1 MLRAVGIVVAA
12 AALAMGGGSF
22 LAALGLGL
30 WLLPGVSPLANL
42 LVWDA
47 LVGAY
52 VVVRLFALLAN
63 TQRTDAVPLARLLH
77 LPISPRGVFALNF
90 VIAETTFASVVFVPA
105 LLGLAI
111 ASTVAVDVA
120 FAVLVPGCLALGL
133 CVVAVAYQLRTW
145 LASTMA
151 RGRRRIPV
159 GIVLLFS
166 AIVAMNG
173 FNLFLQSDIRKGRA
187 QREAGTQL
195 SPEQTR
201 QHAVRQRERLTGFEE
216 NARLAN
222 VLLPPGWIPLA
233 AERAA
238 QGAAW
243 PGILAIAGLSLIGGL
258 SLRRSYRS
266 TLDIYRQR
274 EAAPGHAVRRGGRD
288 RRRRRAGDSSRGG
301 PPAMVIARTA
311 WRVWRRSARG
321 KVLLFFSPLFMGMLA
336 GFAAIGFPG
345 LLISNNRVLTAVAL
359 LGIANISAV
368 VLACNVFGVDGGGF
382 RLLVVAPVSRRA
394 VLAGKYLASLPVFV
408 LPGAAVLTCIQVVAP
423 LEPWHLIGVCLQGG
437 VLFAVCSVVGGEVSM
452 RAPYAASADS
462 FYSPKSDAAGFLG
475 MFAML
480 AAAAPVVAVATVALT
495 IERWIG
501 GPAFALLSAAEVA
514 GALWAWR
521 WVVSRQASRLDV
533 RAAWIDQRV
542 SNER

>member
-1 MLRAVGIVVAA
+1 MRAVGIVVAA
-12 AALAMGGGSF
+12 LALALGGGSF

-30 WLLPGVSPLANL
+30 WLLPGASPLANL

-47 LVGAY
+47 LVAAY
-52 VVVRLFALLAN
+52 AVVRLSGLLVS

-90 VIAETTFASVVFVPA
+90 VIAETTFATVVFVPA

-120 FAVLVPGCLALGL
+120 FAVLVPGSLALGL
-133 CVVAVAYQLRTW
+133 CVVAVAYQFRTW

-166 AIVAMNG
+166 AIVAVNG
-173 FNLFLQSDIRKGRA
+173 FNLFLQFEVREDRA
-187 QREAGTQL
+187 QSEARMQR

-201 QHAVRQRERLTGFEE
+201 QRAARQNERLKRFEE
-216 NARLAN
+216 NVRLAN

-243 PGILAIAGLSLIGGL
+243 PGILAMAGLSLLGGL

-266 TLDIYRQR
+266 TLDTYRHR
-274 EAAPGHAVRRGGRD
+274 SASPGHAVRRGGRD
-288 RRRRRAGDSSRGG
+288 RRRRRAGESPRGG
-301 PPAMVIARTA
+301 PPAMAVARTA
-311 WRVWRRSARG
+311 WRLWTRSARG

-345 LLISNNRVLTAVAL
+345 LLTPGSRVLTAVAL

-368 VLACNVFGVDGGGF
+368 ALACNLFGIDGGGF
-382 RLLVVAPVSRRA
+382 RLLLVAPVS
-394 VLAGKYLASLPVFV
+394 
-408 LPGAAVLTCIQVVAP
+408 
-423 LEPWHLIGVCLQGG
+423 H
-437 VLFAVCSVVGGEVSM
+437 
-452 RAPYAASADS
+452 
-462 FYSPKSDAAGFLG
+462 
-475 MFAML
+475 
-480 AAAAPVVAVATVALT
+480 
-495 IERWIG
+495 
-501 GPAFALLSAAEVA
+501 PA
-514 GALWAWR
+514 
-521 WVVSRQASRLDV
+521 
-533 RAAWIDQRV
+533 
-542 SNER
+542 

>member
-1 MLRAVGIVVAA
+1 MRAVGIVVAA
-12 AALAMGGGSF
+12 AALATGGGSF
-22 LAALGLGL
+22 LTALGLGL
-30 WLLPGVSPLANL
+30 WLLPGASPLANL

-52 VVVRLFALLAN
+52 VVVRLSGLLAN
-63 TQRTDAVPLARLLH
+63 TQRMDAVPLARLLH

-120 FAVLVPGCLALGL
+120 FAVLVPGALALGL
-133 CVVAVAYQLRTW
+133 CVVAVAYQFRTW

-173 FNLFLQSDIRKGRA
+173 FNLFLQYEVREGHA
-187 QREAGTQL
+187 QREANTQL

-201 QHAVRQRERLTGFEE
+201 QYAVQQRERLRGFEE

-238 QGAAW
+238 QGVAW
-243 PGILAIAGLSLIGGL
+243 PGILAMSGLSLLGGL

-274 EAAPGHAVRRGGRD
+274 EVAPGHAVRRRGRD
-288 RRRRRAGDSSRGG
+288 RRRRRVGDAPRGG
-301 PPAMVIARTA
+301 PPAMAVARMA
-311 WRVWRRSARG
+311 WRVWMRSARG
-321 KVLLFFSPLFMGMLA
+321 KVLLFFSPLFMGMLP

-345 LLISNNRVLTAVAL
+345 LLTADNGVLTAVAL
-359 LGIANISAV
+359 LGIASFAAV
-368 VLACNVFGVDGGGF
+368 TLACNVFGVDGGGF

-394 VLAGKYLASLPVFV
+394 VLAGKYLACLPMFA
-408 LPGAAVLTCIQVVAP
+408 LPGAAVLVCIQVVAP
-423 LEPWHLIGVCLQGG
+423 LEPWHLIGVCLQGS
-437 VLFAVCSVVGGEVSM
+437 VLFAVCSIVGGELSM
-452 RAPYAASADS
+452 RAPYAVSADS

-480 AAAAPVVAVATVALT
+480 VAAAPVVAVAAGALAV
-495 IERWIG
+495 ERWIG

-514 GALWAWR
+514 GALWTWR
-521 WVVSRQASRLDV
+521 WVLSRQARRLNA
-533 RAAWIDQRV
+533 RAARIDRRV
-542 SNER
+542 AGER